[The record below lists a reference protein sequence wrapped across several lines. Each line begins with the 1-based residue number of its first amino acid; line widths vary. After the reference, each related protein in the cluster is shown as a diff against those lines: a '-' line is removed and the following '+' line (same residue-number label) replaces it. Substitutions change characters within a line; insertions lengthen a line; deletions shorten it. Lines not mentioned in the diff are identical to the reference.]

1 MSALLGRAGHSTMEP
16 TSDEEQ
22 IDREERQGGMP
33 PSVPSALVEQTERPH
48 RDGNPSR
55 SDHDNEEEDASSSPG
70 FDASPS
76 TGFLVGAS
84 TQVEQEA
91 TTRPDPIGPGD
102 EEFETFHRSFTIGT
116 TTMDTLGAR
125 TPYAPPP
132 DPNSGADSASP
143 TATPPPTPLSPAL
156 LGPEDSHRPEDQETP
171 EKEPSLPS
179 PDKEDPT
186 VVQARRSMMRRTGDR
201 HARGK
206 LPEPREGRFLPPDCL
221 PLEPQVPAP
230 RSSKRYT
237 MKKRRPPDVVEGKER
252 HDDKKPLEEDEH
264 LVHCHRCDL
273 DIIAM
278 KASVVVRCKSCNKV
292 NPTSSMDSFGL
303 SQFSPS

>member
-1 MSALLGRAGHSTMEP
+1 MEP

-33 PSVPSALVEQTERPH
+33 LRVPSPSPLVERTEGLH

-55 SDHDNEEEDASSSPG
+55 SEHDEEEEDASSSPC
-70 FDASPS
+70 FNASPS
-76 TGFLVGAS
+76 SDLLGGTSA
-84 TQVEQEA
+84 QVEQEA
-91 TTRPDPIGPGD
+91 ATRTEPIGPGD

-116 TTMDTLGAR
+116 STMDTLGAR
-125 TPYAPPP
+125 TPYVPPP
-132 DPNSGADSASP
+132 DPNNGADSATP
-143 TATPPPTPLSPAL
+143 TATPPPPLSPAV
-156 LGPEDSHRPEDQETP
+156 LGPEDPHRLEDQETP
-171 EKEPSLPS
+171 EKEPSQPS

-221 PLEPQVPAP
+221 PLEPLIPAP

-237 MKKRRPPDVVEGKER
+237 RKKRRPPDVVEGKEC
-252 HDDKKPLEEDEH
+252 HDDMKPLEEDEH

-292 NPTSSMDSFGL
+292 NPTSSMDRFGL
-303 SQFSPS
+303 SQCSPS